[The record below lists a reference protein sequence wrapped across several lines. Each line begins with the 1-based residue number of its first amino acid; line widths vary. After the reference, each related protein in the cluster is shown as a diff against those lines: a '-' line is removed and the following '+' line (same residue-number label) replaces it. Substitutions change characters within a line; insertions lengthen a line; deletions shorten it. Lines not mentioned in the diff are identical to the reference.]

1 MKPIGTCGPAAC
13 DQGSVTPFMLL
24 VCVCLAALLG
34 LVAEGGQALSARET
48 AVAEA
53 EQAARAG
60 AAVLTPQTVRAGGIS
75 SGGSSAIGIAEYL
88 MALSGH
94 PGRATAGNGVVT
106 ATVAPFRLDTPLLA
120 LAGVDSITITATA
133 SARAV
138 VG

>member
-1 MKPIGTCGPAAC
+1 VTAMTRA
-13 DQGSVTPFMLL
+13 DRERSERGSVTPFVLI

-34 LVAEGGQALSARET
+34 LVAEGGLVLSARET

-60 AAVLTPQTVRAGGIS
+60 AAVLTPETVRAGGTS
-75 SGGSSAIGIAEYL
+75 DGGSSAIGVAEYF

-94 PGRATAGNGVVT
+94 PGTATAAGGVVT
-106 ATVAPFRLDTPLLA
+106 ATVSPFHLSTPLLA
-120 LAGVDSITITATA
+120 LAGIATITVTASA

-138 VG
+138 AG